1 MQTRLAEDGIRTIGA
16 LQGMEEAELIRRYGA
31 MGQRLARL
39 SKARDDRPVDPEGEV
54 KSVSAETTFDTDLAD
69 RHELTAILRLLSEK
83 VSRRAKKAGLAGYTV
98 TLKLKTA
105 DFRLRTR
112 SHRLADPTRLAD
124 RIFSVGTELLARET
138 DGTKFRLIGIGLSDL
153 ADSGRADPR
162 DLVDADASKRA
173 AAEAAVDA
181 IRGKFGNAAVE
192 LGLVFDRA
200 KRQRP

>member
-1 MQTRLAEDGIRTIGA
+1 
-16 LQGMEEAELIRRYGA
+16 MEEAELIRRYGA